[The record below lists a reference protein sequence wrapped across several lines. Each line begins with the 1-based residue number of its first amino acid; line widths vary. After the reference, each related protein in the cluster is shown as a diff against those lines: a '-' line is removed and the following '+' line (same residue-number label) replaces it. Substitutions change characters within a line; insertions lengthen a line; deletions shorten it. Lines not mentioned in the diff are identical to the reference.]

1 VSDSDV
7 APWAGG
13 IGAITLFVE
22 DVPAARAFYREA
34 FELPVHFEDDV
45 SCVFKF
51 GPTLVNLLAL
61 SEAPELIEPAA
72 VGRPGDGAR
81 AMLTVEVPDVD
92 AVVARLAARGIGLLN
107 GPVNRPWGPR
117 TAAFRDPDGHV
128 WEIAGP
134 ATAGRP

>member
-1 VSDSDV
+1 MSES
-7 APWAGG
+7 WAAG

-22 DVPAARAFYREA
+22 DVAAAKAFYLEA

-51 GPTLVNLLAL
+51 GPTLVNLLAS
-61 SEAPELIEPAA
+61 SEAVGLMDPAT
-72 VGRPGDGAR
+72 VGGSGDGSR
-81 AMLTVEVPDVD
+81 FLLTVEVPDVD
-92 AVVARLAARGIGLLN
+92 AVVARLAERGIPLLN

-117 TAAFRDPDGHV
+117 TASFRDPAGHA

-134 ATAGRP
+134 AT